1 MSSAS
6 SRPMRR
12 QSRYDGEGGGGRGP
26 PGPPLSNRRAGAWH
40 NALLLAGGGPPLS
53 VPSCQYEARISP
65 PLDQARIA
73 EALPARS
80 FDQLVGEREQR
91 RGTMMP
97 SAQGRP
103 LSIHPPVKQQLC
115 S

>member
-1 MSSAS
+1 
-6 SRPMRR
+6 MRR
-12 QSRYDGEGGGGRGP
+12 QCRDDGESGGRIERP
-26 PGPPLSNRRAGAWH
+26 DTPLSNRCAGAWY

-53 VPSCQYEARISP
+53 LPSCQYEARISP

-91 RGTMMP
+91 RGTMMT

-103 LSIHPPVKQQLC
+103 LSIHPPVRQQLC

>member
-1 MSSAS
+1 MSSAN

-12 QSRYDGEGGGGRGP
+12 QCRDDGESGGRIERP
-26 PGPPLSNRRAGAWH
+26 DTPLSNRRAGAWH

-65 PLDQARIA
+65 LLDQARIA
-73 EALPARS
+73 EALLARS
-80 FDQLVGEREQR
+80 FVGEREQR

-103 LSIHPPVKQQLC
+103 L
-115 S
+115 